1 MTTTYSTTPSSTSTT
16 TSGNAAASTPQ
27 LARIRTRG
35 TWTGKLGTDITVRD
49 FTFATAEPVPLGG
62 DDSAPTPM
70 EYVVGSFL
78 GCIAVV
84 LELVAKEWD
93 VTIDSLELEAIGTLD
108 RRGFAGTAD
117 VSPHFQSLTGTA
129 DVETDADEETFRAI
143 IADVERRCP
152 AFNLFRD
159 AGVPPAIT
167 WILAGKVLA

>member
-1 MTTTYSTTPSSTSTT
+1 MSTTYSTTPPTPTT
-16 TSGNAAASTPQ
+16 EVQTASTPQ
-27 LARIRTRG
+27 LARIRARG
-35 TWTGKLGTDITVRD
+35 TWTGRLGTDIAIRK
-49 FTFATAEPVPLGG
+49 FGFATAEPVAVGG

-70 EYVVGSFL
+70 DYVVGSFL

-84 LELVAKEWD
+84 VELVANEWD
-93 VTIDSLELEAIGTLD
+93 VTIGSLELEAIGTLD

-129 DVETDADEETFRAI
+129 DVESDADAETFRAI

-159 AGVPPAIT
+159 AGVTPAIT
-167 WILAGKVLA
+167 WILGGRVLA